1 MAISPKAFVELAK
14 KGVSRAQQ
22 SDDQDPESR
31 ESSQKSLETKEDELR
46 IYMNL

>member
-1 MAISPKAFVELAK
+1 MELAK

-31 ESSQKSLETKEDELR
+31 ESFAEKPGNQR
-46 IYMNL
+46 R